1 MLRVC
6 MNFVMVEITDIPGV
20 NLEEEVILIGQDGE
34 EFISADD
41 LASLVG
47 TINYEIVTGIS
58 AHVPRIVI

>member
-1 MLRVC
+1 